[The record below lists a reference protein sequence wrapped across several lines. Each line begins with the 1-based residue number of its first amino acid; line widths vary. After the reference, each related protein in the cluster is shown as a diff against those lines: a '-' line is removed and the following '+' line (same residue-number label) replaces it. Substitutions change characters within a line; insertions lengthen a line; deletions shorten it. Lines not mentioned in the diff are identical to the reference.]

1 MAVVISTPLFYDNI
15 HHVATNFDENDATD
29 DENDDDTCD
38 ANDDAGKHLVGN
50 NENCRI
56 AAEFRSILTSDYY
69 NRVPSTRLT
78 FSFSFN
84 R

>member
-15 HHVATNFDENDATD
+15 HHVAVNIDENDAND

-38 ANDDAGKHLVGN
+38 ANDDVGKHLEGN

-56 AAEFRSILTSDYY
+56 AAEFRLI
-69 NRVPSTRLT
+69 
-78 FSFSFN
+78 
-84 R
+84 